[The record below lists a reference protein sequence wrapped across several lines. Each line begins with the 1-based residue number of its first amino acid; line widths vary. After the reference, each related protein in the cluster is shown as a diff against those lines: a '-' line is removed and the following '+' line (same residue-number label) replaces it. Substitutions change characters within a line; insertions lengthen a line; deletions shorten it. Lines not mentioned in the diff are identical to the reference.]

1 MRSKWSMAM
10 WQKLSLRARLNT
22 LLALVMVLGLV
33 INIAR
38 LLLEA
43 APRATAEDQSVV
55 RLARGFVETLVS
67 DLNDAPDPDAR
78 LDQIVEGLKQLRHV
92 SITREPHPAA
102 SRPPAASVPSGAVAE
117 PRQVPEWFLA
127 LIHPERTTV
136 DVPIAANGRSL
147 GSLVITSHPTD
158 EIAEIWEG
166 IVDQIESGSA
176 IAAALF
182 LITMTVVN
190 RALAPLESLEHP
202 MTGIEAGRYDTRVRP
217 GGSPELAAIC
227 GKLNHLASVLGTT
240 VEDKR
245 HLAERMVSLQ
255 DVERKEIARDL
266 HDEFGPYLFALRAHA
281 SALTQLADAAEPDL
295 EVLRKHIGAMSD
307 QVNALQQ
314 FNRRVLERLR
324 PVGLAELGLAD
335 ALAALMRLW
344 RETHPG
350 VVLETSISPSLG
362 ARGETAELTIY
373 RIIQE
378 ALTNVFRHARATR
391 VDIAVEP
398 AAPGRTG
405 TGETGAIMVSVRDN
419 GAGLPADHKQGFGML
434 GMRERV
440 LALGGTMT
448 VASTNHGVTVEAQVP
463 CGLQQSRLLQPT

>member
-1 MRSKWSMAM
+1 M

-33 INIAR
+33 TNIAR

-43 APRATAEDQSVV
+43 GPRVAAEDQSVV

-92 SITREPHPAA
+92 SITRHPAA
-102 SRPPAASVPSGAVAE
+102 SSTPAASVPSGAVAE

-127 LIHPERTTV
+127 LIHPEQTRV

-158 EIAEIWEG
+158 EIAEIWDG
-166 IVDQIESGSA
+166 IITQIEIGSA
-176 IAAALF
+176 IALALL

-190 RALAPLESLEHP
+190 RALAPIKSLADA
-202 MTGIEAGRYDTRVRP
+202 MGAIEAGRYDTRVEP
-217 GGSPELAAIC
+217 SGSPELAAIC
-227 GKLNHLASVLGTT
+227 RKLNDLAAVLETT

-245 HLAERMVSLQ
+245 RLAERVVSLQ
-255 DVERKEIARDL
+255 DVERKEIAREL
-266 HDEFGPYLFALRAHA
+266 HDEFGPHLFALRAHA
-281 SALTQLADAAEPDL
+281 SSLTRLADNFEPDL
-295 EVLRKHIGAMSD
+295 GALRKHIGAMLD

-335 ALAALMRLW
+335 ALGALLRLW
-344 RETHPG
+344 RETYPG
-350 VVLETSISPSLG
+350 IAIETSISPSLG

-373 RIIQE
+373 RVIQE
-378 ALTNVFRHARATR
+378 ALTNVFRHARATQ
-391 VDIAVEP
+391 VDITVEP
-398 AAPGRTG
+398 AAPQRAG
-405 TGETGAIMVSVRDN
+405 TIKTEAIRVSVRDN
-419 GAGLPADHKQGFGML
+419 GTGLPADHKQGLGML

-440 LALGGTMT
+440 LALGGSMT
-448 VASTNHGVTVEAQVP
+448 VASTDQGVTVEALVP
-463 CGLQQSRLLQPT
+463 CEIQSSRILQPT

>member
-1 MRSKWSMAM
+1 MAM
-10 WQKLSLRARLNT
+10 WQRLSLRARLNT
-22 LLALVMVLGLV
+22 LLALVLVLGLV

-43 APRATAEDQSVV
+43 GPRVAAEDQSVV

-67 DLNDAPDPDAR
+67 DLNDASDPEAR
-78 LDQIVEGLKQLRHV
+78 LDQIVEGLKRLRHV
-92 SITREPHPAA
+92 SITRVHDPATSDAPAA
-102 SRPPAASVPSGAVAE
+102 AAPSGDPGE
-117 PRQVPEWFLA
+117 PPQVPEWFLT
-127 LIHPERTTV
+127 LIHPEQTTV
-136 DVPIAANGRSL
+136 GVPIGANGRSL

-158 EIAEIWEG
+158 EVAEIWDG
-166 IVDQIESGSA
+166 IVTQIEVGSA

-182 LITMTVVN
+182 LITMTVVR
-190 RALAPLESLEHP
+190 RALEPIKSLADA
-202 MTGIEAGRYDTRVRP
+202 MSSIEAGHFDTRVTP
-217 GGSPELAAIC
+217 SGSPELAAIC
-227 GKLNHLASVLGTT
+227 NKLNHLASVLKTA

-245 HLAERMVSLQ
+245 RLAERVVSLQ

-266 HDEFGPYLFALRAHA
+266 HDEFGPYLFTLRAHA
-281 SALTQLADAAEPDL
+281 SSLARLADTSEPDL
-295 EVLRKHIGAMSD
+295 EALRQHIGAMSD

-448 VASTNHGVTVEAQVP
+448 VASTNQGVTVEAQVP
-463 CGLQQSRLLQPT
+463 CGIQQSRLLQPT

>member
-1 MRSKWSMAM
+1 M

-43 APRATAEDQSVV
+43 GPRVAAEDQSVV

-67 DLNDAPDPDAR
+67 NLNDASDPEAR

-92 SITREPHPAA
+92 SITREPHPATGSA
-102 SRPPAASVPSGAVAE
+102 PAASPPPGDPAE
-117 PRQVPEWFLA
+117 PRQVPEWFVT
-127 LIHPERTTV
+127 LIHPEQTTV
-136 DVPIAANGRSL
+136 DVPIAVNGRSL

-158 EIAEIWEG
+158 EIAEIWDG
-166 IVDQIESGSA
+166 IATQIEIGSA
-176 IAAALF
+176 IALALF

-190 RALAPLESLEHP
+190 RALEPIKSLADA
-202 MTGIEAGRYDTRVRP
+202 MGAIEAGRYDTRVTP
-217 GGSPELAAIC
+217 SGSPELAAIC
-227 GKLNHLASVLGTT
+227 RKLNDLASVLETT

-245 HLAERMVSLQ
+245 HLAERVVSLQ
-255 DVERKEIARDL
+255 DAERKEIARDL
-266 HDEFGPYLFALRAHA
+266 HDEFGPYLFALRAHT
-281 SALTQLADAAEPDL
+281 SSLTRLADNPEPDL
-295 EVLRKHIGAMSD
+295 GALRTHIGAMFE
-307 QVNALQQ
+307 QVNALQR

-335 ALAALMRLW
+335 ALEALLRLW

-350 VVLETSISPSLG
+350 VVIQTSISPSLG
-362 ARGETAELTIY
+362 TRGETAELTIY

-378 ALTNVFRHARATR
+378 ALTNVFRHAGATR

-405 TGETGAIMVSVRDN
+405 TDDADAIRVSVRDN

-440 LALGGTMT
+440 LALGGSMT
-448 VASTNHGVTVEAQVP
+448 VVSTSHGVTVEALVP
-463 CGLQQSRLLQPT
+463 RGVQQSRLFEPT

>member
-1 MRSKWSMAM
+1 MGM

-43 APRATAEDQSVV
+43 APRVAAEDQSVV
-55 RLARGFVETLVS
+55 RLARGFVEPLVS
-67 DLNDAPDPDAR
+67 DLNDASDPEAR
-78 LDQIVEGLKQLRHV
+78 LDRIVEGLKQLRHV
-92 SITREPHPAA
+92 SITREYDPAKAGTPVESAA
-102 SRPPAASVPSGAVAE
+102 SGGRGEPP
-117 PRQVPEWFLA
+117 QVPEWFLA
-127 LIHPERTTV
+127 LIHPEQTTV
-136 DVPIAANGRSL
+136 AVPIAVNGRSL

-158 EIAEIWEG
+158 EIAEIWDG
-166 IVDQIESGSA
+166 IVTQIEVGSA
-176 IAAALF
+176 IAAALL

-190 RALAPLESLEHP
+190 RALEPITSLADA
-202 MTGIEAGRYDTRVRP
+202 MSSIEAGVYDTPVSP
-217 GGSPELAAIC
+217 SGSPELAAIC
-227 GKLNHLASVLGTT
+227 RKLNHLASVLETT

-245 HLAERMVSLQ
+245 QLAERVVSLQ
-255 DVERKEIARDL
+255 DAERKEIARDL

-281 SALTQLADAAEPDL
+281 ASLTRLAGTTEPDL
-295 EVLRKHIGAMSD
+295 GALGKHIGAMAD

-314 FNRRVLERLR
+314 SNRRVLERLQ

-344 RETHPG
+344 REANPD
-350 VVLETSISPSLG
+350 VVIETSISPSLG

-373 RIIQE
+373 RVIQE

-391 VDIAVEP
+391 VDIRVEP
-398 AAPGRTG
+398 ALPRRTG
-405 TGETGAIMVSVRDN
+405 AGETEAITVSVRDN

-440 LALGGTMT
+440 LALGGSMT
-448 VASTNHGVTVEAQVP
+448 VASTSHGVTVEALIP
-463 CGLQQSRLLQPT
+463 CGMQQSHALEPT

>member
-1 MRSKWSMAM
+1 M

-43 APRATAEDQSVV
+43 GPRVAAEDQSVV

-92 SITREPHPAA
+92 SITREPRPAA

-158 EIAEIWEG
+158 EISEIWDG
-166 IVDQIESGSA
+166 IITQIEIGSA
-176 IAAALF
+176 IALALL
-182 LITMTVVN
+182 LITMMVVN
-190 RALAPLESLEHP
+190 RALAPIKSLADA
-202 MTGIEAGRYDTRVRP
+202 MGAIEAGRYETRVEP
-217 GGSPELAAIC
+217 SGSPELAAIC
-227 GKLNHLASVLGTT
+227 RKLNDLATVLGTT

-245 HLAERMVSLQ
+245 RLAERVVSLQ
-255 DVERKEIARDL
+255 DVERKEIAREL
-266 HDEFGPYLFALRAHA
+266 HDEFGPHLFALRAHA
-281 SALTQLADAAEPDL
+281 SSLTRLADSSEPDL
-295 EVLRKHIGAMSD
+295 GALRKHIGAMFD

-335 ALAALMRLW
+335 ALGALSRLW
-344 RETHPG
+344 RETYPG
-350 VVLETSISPSLG
+350 VVIETSISPSLG

-373 RIIQE
+373 RVIQE

-405 TGETGAIMVSVRDN
+405 TVETEAIRVSVRDN

-440 LALGGTMT
+440 LALGGSMT
-448 VASTNHGVTVEAQVP
+448 VASTDQGVTVEALVP
-463 CGLQQSRLLQPT
+463 CEIQSSRILQPT

>member
-1 MRSKWSMAM
+1 MAM
-10 WQKLSLRARLNT
+10 WQRLSLRARLNT

-43 APRATAEDQSVV
+43 APRVTAEDQSVV
-55 RLARGFVETLVS
+55 RLARGFVETLVT
-67 DLNDAPDPDAR
+67 DLNDASDPEAR

-92 SITREPHPAA
+92 SITRERGPAKSAAPAA
-102 SRPPAASVPSGAVAE
+102 SSAE
-117 PRQVPEWFLA
+117 KGEPLQVPEWFLT
-127 LIHPERTTV
+127 LIHPEQTTV
-136 DVPIAANGRSL
+136 AVPIVANGRSL

-158 EIAEIWEG
+158 EIAEIWDG
-166 IVDQIESGSA
+166 IVTQIEVGSA
-176 IAAALF
+176 IAAALL

-190 RALAPLESLEHP
+190 RALEPIQSLADA
-202 MTGIEAGRYDTRVRP
+202 MSSIEAGHYDTRVRP

-227 GKLNHLASVLGTT
+227 RKLNHLASVLGTT

-245 HLAERMVSLQ
+245 RLAERVVSLQ
-255 DVERKEIARDL
+255 DVERREIARDL

-281 SALTQLADAAEPDL
+281 SSLARLADTPAPDL
-295 EVLRKHIGAMSD
+295 DALSRHISAIAD

-314 FNRRVLERLR
+314 SNRRVLERLR

-335 ALAALMRLW
+335 ALAALTRLW
-344 RETHPG
+344 RETYPDI
-350 VVLETSISPSLG
+350 VIETSISPALG
-362 ARGETAELTIY
+362 ARGETAELTVY

-378 ALTNVFRHARATR
+378 ALTNVFRHAGATR
-391 VDIAVEP
+391 VDITVAP
-398 AAPGRTG
+398 AAPRRPG
-405 TGETGAIMVSVRDN
+405 TGEAAAIMVSVRDN

-448 VASTNHGVTVEAQVP
+448 VASTNHGVTVEAMVP
-463 CGLQQSRLLQPT
+463 CGVQQSQLLQPS

>member
-158 EIAEIWEG
+158 EVAEIWDG
-166 IVDQIESGSA
+166 IVTQIEVGSA
-176 IAAALF
+176 IAAALL

-190 RALAPLESLEHP
+190 RALQPIKSLGDAMH
-202 MTGIEAGRYDTRVRP
+202 GIAAGRYDTRVRP

-227 GKLNHLASVLGTT
+227 GTLNYLASVLEATA
-240 VEDKR
+240 EDNR
-245 HLAERMVSLQ
+245 RLAVRVVSLQ

-266 HDEFGPYLFALRAHA
+266 HDEFGPYLFTLRAHA
-281 SALTQLADAAEPDL
+281 SSLARLAETSETDL
-295 EVLRKHIGAMSD
+295 EALRQHIGAIFD
-307 QVNALQQ
+307 
-314 FNRRVLERLR
+314 
-324 PVGLAELGLAD
+324 
-335 ALAALMRLW
+335 
-344 RETHPG
+344 
-350 VVLETSISPSLG
+350 
-362 ARGETAELTIY
+362 
-373 RIIQE
+373 
-378 ALTNVFRHARATR
+378 
-391 VDIAVEP
+391 
-398 AAPGRTG
+398 
-405 TGETGAIMVSVRDN
+405 
-419 GAGLPADHKQGFGML
+419 
-434 GMRERV
+434 
-440 LALGGTMT
+440 
-448 VASTNHGVTVEAQVP
+448 
-463 CGLQQSRLLQPT
+463 

>member
-1 MRSKWSMAM
+1 MAM

-33 INIAR
+33 INVSR
-38 LLLEA
+38 LFLEA
-43 APRATAEDQSVV
+43 APRVTAEDQSVV

-67 DLNDAPDPDAR
+67 DLTEASDPDAR

-92 SITREPHPAA
+92 SITRERDPASGRAA
-102 SRPPAASVPSGAVAE
+102 SAPTPPSVSGEA
-117 PRQVPEWFLA
+117 RQVPEWFVSLV
-127 LIHPERTTV
+127 HPEQTTV
-136 DVPIAANGRSL
+136 GVPIAVNGRSL

-158 EIAEIWEG
+158 EVAEIWDG
-166 IVDQIESGSA
+166 IITQIEVGSA
-176 IAAALF
+176 IAAALL

-190 RALAPLESLEHP
+190 RALEPIKSIGDAMHS
-202 MTGIEAGRYDTRVRP
+202 IAAGRYDTRVRP

-227 GKLNHLASVLGTT
+227 RTLNYLASVLETT
-240 VEDKR
+240 AEDNR
-245 HLAERMVSLQ
+245 RLAVRVVSLQ

-266 HDEFGPYLFALRAHA
+266 HDEFGPYLFALRAHTA
-281 SALTQLADAAEPDL
+281 SLARLADTPEPDL
-295 EVLRKHIGAMSD
+295 EALRKHVGSIAD

-350 VVLETSISPSLG
+350 VVIETSISPALG
-362 ARGETAELTIY
+362 VHGETAELTVY
-373 RIIQE
+373 RVIQE
-378 ALTNVFRHARATR
+378 ALTNVFRHAHATR

-398 AAPGRTG
+398 AASRRTG
-405 TGETGAIMVSVRDN
+405 TAGTEAIMVSVRDN

-448 VASTNHGVTVEAQVP
+448 VASTSHGVSVEALVP
-463 CGLQQSRLLQPT
+463 CGIPQSQTFQPM